1 MTYVNTPESIST
13 ANRFFLYFY
22 KREAKNSK
30 INHFVD
36 FKMTNKIN
44 IMYKHIINCVFH
56 QL

>member
-13 ANRFFLYFY
+13 ANRFFVFL

-30 INHFVD
+30 INHSLD

-56 QL
+56 QS